1 MVLSFFNG
9 YCSLF
14 QTTVRSI
21 FFYLDRS
28 YLLRSPA
35 LGSIDEM
42 GIHQFRTHVYADSAL
57 QSRALQGAYDL
68 LTTDRQGSLEGD
80 SRTLLIDA
88 IKMFHMLGVYASDF
102 EPKVVGDSE
111 QYYNSWCES
120 TSSSPEIAHYIE
132 QCHNLMRLE
141 TSRCDNFGLD
151 RTTRDTLELHIEDI
165 LVEQRQDLL
174 LDRDKVSTLLDGDD
188 YPALGLLYSLLK
200 RRRLGEKLRPPF
212 DAYITK
218 RGSEIVFDEQREQ
231 DMVPRLLEFKRKL
244 DHVWSACFERHEG
257 LGHTMR
263 ETFEGFINKS
273 KRSSMTWGTDN
284 PKPGEMIAKY
294 VDLIL
299 KGGSKAIPTVAA
311 AKAGSKGEPIADDA
325 DESSADEES
334 EISSELDQ
342 VLELFRFVHGKAVFE
357 AFYKRDLARR
367 LLLGRSASADA
378 EKLML
383 TRLKSGKCGQN
394 LNPLRALTVS
404 RMWRWL
410 HSQPGADVQ
419 RHGTG
424 EGGNIV
430 LPSHARGAAEQ
441 TNRGPQRQR
450 PISFRMAFIS

>member
-1 MVLSFFNG
+1 
-9 YCSLF
+9 
-14 QTTVRSI
+14 
-21 FFYLDRS
+21 
-28 YLLRSPA
+28 
-35 LGSIDEM
+35 M
-42 GIHQFRTHVYADSAL
+42 GIDQFRTHVYADSAL
-57 QSRALQGAYDL
+57 RSQVLQGAYDL
-68 LTTDRQGSLEGD
+68 LTTDRQGSLEGNY
-80 SRTLLIDA
+80 RTLLTNA
-88 IKMFHMLGVYASDF
+88 IKMFHVLGVYASDF

-111 QYYNSWCES
+111 QFYNSWCES

-141 TSRCDNFGLD
+141 TSRCDTFGLD

-174 LDRDKVSTLLDGDD
+174 LDTDKVSTLLDRDTS
-188 YPALGLLYSLLK
+188 PALGLLYSLLR

-244 DHVWSACFERHEG
+244 DLVWSTCFQKHEG

-263 ETFEGFINKS
+263 ESFEGFINKS

-311 AKAGSKGEPIADDA
+311 AKGEPIAADA

-378 EKLML
+378 EKMML
-383 TRLKSGKCGQN
+383 TRLKSGKCGQSYK
-394 LNPLRALTVS
+394 PVQVLTVY
-404 RMWRWL
+404 RMRCGL
-410 HSQPGADVQ
+410 HSQSGADVQ
-419 RHGTG
+419 RHGVG

-430 LPSHARGAAEQ
+430 IPSHARGTAEQ
-441 TNRGPQRQR
+441 TNRGPQCQR
-450 PISFRMAFIS
+450 SLRFCMAFIS